1 LEAQGCNPV
10 IISWL
15 ADYLTDR
22 TQSLATNGSCTTPLP
37 VNRGLVQGSGIGPCA
52 FIAYISDLKPC
63 SNATTFCKFADDLT
77 ALVRNDAEAEQEMAH
92 IMKWSDHNK
101 LLINLKK
108 PKKSLFAERDRINS
122 LCRILLLISNKL
134 VKFHY
139 LAFIL
144 TTTLILTVT

>member
-1 LEAQGCNPV
+1 M
-10 IISWL
+10 
-15 ADYLTDR
+15 
-22 TQSLATNGSCTTPLP
+22 ATNGRCTAPLT

-52 FIAYISDLKPC
+52 FIAYMSDLKPC

-108 PKKSLFAERDRINS
+108 NQRNRCSQSAI
-122 LCRILLLISNKL
+122 
-134 VKFHY
+134 
-139 LAFIL
+139 A
-144 TTTLILTVT
+144 